1 MPTTEAGAV
10 KNARDGYSTARGIKA
25 AGTKY
30 LPRPAGMRREEQYAG
45 YKARAIF
52 FGATERA
59 VHGLTGTVFR
69 REPQVVV
76 PASLDADL
84 QDITQTGV
92 PLASFA
98 EEAIRETLLMGRF
111 GVLVDFPTPALV
123 RGEAGTPE
131 EQPPPPDSRPYWVA
145 YQAEDIRNWRTVQQ
159 QGKTVLSLVVLREC
173 VEEPKGVWGTEDF
186 FVAQSVTKY
195 RVLRLT
201 EDGIYEVSVWRE
213 YPVPGRRGTPDISLE
228 AVWIPQRQGRPVGL
242 SPVLLH
248 GPVLARTAHREILAG
263 SLSRSQ
269 FSVLPP

>member
-1 MPTTEAGAV
+1 MSVTTRHSSYIQYEETWSSLRDAYHGSGAV

-131 EQPPPPDSRPYWVA
+131 EQPPPP
-145 YQAEDIRNWRTVQQ
+145 
-159 QGKTVLSLVVLREC
+159 G
-173 VEEPKGVWGTEDF
+173 
-186 FVAQSVTKY
+186 QSA
-195 RVLRLT
+195 LL
-201 EDGIYEVSVWRE
+201 G
-213 YPVPGRRGTPDISLE
+213 
-228 AVWIPQRQGRPVGL
+228 GL
-242 SPVLLH
+242 S
-248 GPVLARTAHREILAG
+248 G
-263 SLSRSQ
+263 
-269 FSVLPP
+269 